1 MLGVTLWH
9 CDKCDKCVSCHKI
22 SPPAPGDHCPVLI
35 YCQPSTISVQ
45 IWLRRS
51 SWIWET
57 MPTVPRLVLL
67 TVNAVE
73 DIYCKFSKY
82 PWSPNVCTKFD
93 NVLSDEKFRECF
105 YFMTLNISWSSF
117 ETIDKIELEVY
128 LRWIRNRYWI
138 DLGHRMFLHHLLPPA
153 TISWPPVTG
162 GRLLRRLT
170 MARGDNSPQEH

>member
-1 MLGVTLWH
+1 MTLWH

-35 YCQPSTISVQ
+35 YCQPAPSLS
-45 IWLRRS
+45 RS
-51 SWIWET
+51 DSGDLHESEKQC
-57 MPTVPRLVLL
+57 PQSLVLL
-67 TVNAVE
+67 TVNV
-73 DIYCKFSKY
+73 KFSKY

-128 LRWIRNRYWI
+128 LRWIRDRYWI

-153 TISWPPVTG
+153 TISWPPVTR